1 MAERGRTF
9 LVTKEQYEEL
19 ASFVA
24 KLPWYQAEPIMKIIL
39 SLTPIREEEQQL
51 PLEPPPAAKKKGG

>member
-1 MAERGRTF
+1 MAVRERTF
-9 LVTKEQYEEL
+9 LVTKEQYEEM
-19 ASFVA
+19 ASLTA

-39 SLTPIREEEQQL
+39 SFTPIREEEEL